1 MKPSSFEYIRPKT
14 VDEALASLD
23 RAGDEGKLLSGG
35 QSLIPMMNLRMV
47 QPEVLIDIGRLEE
60 LDFIR
65 VEGDE
70 LVIGAMTCH
79 NTVLHSPQV
88 AEHCPLIA
96 EGYQFVAHHAIRN
109 RGTLG
114 GSLSHHDPAS
124 EMPLVATLMDAVL
137 VIRSIEGERRVPAA
151 DFFVDTFET
160 ILEPNEILTEIRF
173 PCQAAEEGFGF
184 DEVSQR
190 KGDYA
195 IVAVGC
201 RFSVSRGACKN
212 VRFGVVGVGTD
223 IKRIL
228 AAEQALEGQPANQES
243 FSKAIDAAVQHARPD
258 ADIHA
263 DIPYKLELI
272 EVLANRVLSAAA
284 KRAS

>member
-1 MKPSSFEYIRPKT
+1 MKPSSFDYICPET

-65 VEGDE
+65 VEGEE
-70 LVIGAMTCH
+70 LVIGALTRH
-79 NTVLHSPQV
+79 NTILHSPLV

-114 GSLSHHDPAS
+114 GSLCHHDPAS
-124 EMPLVATLMDAVL
+124 EMPLVATLLDAVL
-137 VIRSIEGERRVPAA
+137 VIRSVDGERRVSAV
-151 DFFVDTFET
+151 DFFVDIFET
-160 ILEPNEILTEIRF
+160 VLEPNEILTEIRF
-173 PCQAAEEGFGF
+173 PHQFGGEGFAF

-201 RFSVSRGACKN
+201 RFLVDKSICKN
-212 VRFGVVGVGTD
+212 VRLGIVGVGAG
-223 IKRIL
+223 IKRIV
-228 AAEQALEGQPANQES
+228 AAEQSLEGQPANEAS
-243 FSKAIDAAVQHARPD
+243 FSKAIDVAVQHAQPD

-263 DIPYKLELI
+263 DVPYKIELV
-272 EVLANRVLSAAA
+272 EVLTGRVLSAAA
-284 KRAS
+284 KRAC